1 MRLSLA
7 AAVVVALSATAAA
20 SGAAP
25 AAPAR
30 AARLAGP
37 AVVPTAAAAATRAT
51 DATATGWLLTATAA
65 GRKAARRDALYPRT
79 SYASAAKGIAT
90 ALARG
95 TRVAL
100 PADGAPAAY
109 LAGVASE
116 ATFELQVRVTI
127 GEVVRA
133 ADAVVGY
140 PLHTDAG
147 WSVVSAPLAGGLVR
161 YGVAL
166 VVGWPAPA
174 VAANTGCA
182 ANGYCW
188 STRGLNPHLPWT
200 RNAVTW
206 YLSTAN
212 LPAAG
217 ESLVRTALATLNR
230 TPGLGAD
237 LVYGGRTTDRVPT
250 AAHRFLVVWG
260 SGCTANALACTVDGT
275 QGTYHLIYQAR
286 TVVTAS
292 RYAANP
298 DRTWWT
304 GTLMHEIAHATG
316 LGHFDGTYLGRGQ
329 LMRWAGGPNTIEAG
343 DANGLRRLAP
353 PGRVTATVRAR
364 SAGNGRYQ
372 LVVRAANAGLGGLR
386 SIRTDCLTN
395 GHWVTVATAAGRFD
409 GVSAERVVG
418 TAAAGSTC
426 RAVVRSKAAAYTSP
440 AVTV

>member
-1 MRLSLA
+1 MAGGVRFSLA
-7 AAVVVALSATAAA
+7 VAIALSVTAAP
-20 SGAAP
+20 SGAATP
-25 AAPAR
+25 APPPA
-30 AARLAGP
+30 L
-37 AVVPTAAAAATRAT
+37 VAATRAS
-51 DATATGWLLTATAA
+51 DATATGWLGTATAA
-65 GRKAARRDALYPRT
+65 ARRAARRDALYPRP
-79 SYASAAKGIAT
+79 SYASAAQAIAT

-95 TRVAL
+95 ARVGL

-116 ATFELQVRVTI
+116 ATFELQVRVTVD
-127 GEVVRA
+127 EVVQA
-133 ADAVVGY
+133 ANAVLGY

-147 WSVVSAPLAGGLVR
+147 WSVVSAPLAGGLIR

-166 VVGWPAPA
+166 VVGWPDPA
-174 VAANTGCA
+174 VATNTGCA
-182 ANGYCW
+182 VNGYCW

-200 RNAVTW
+200 RNTVTW

-217 ESLVRTALATLNR
+217 ESLVTTALATLNR
-230 TPGLGAD
+230 IPGLGAD

-260 SGCTANALACTVDGT
+260 SGCTTSMALACTLDGT
-275 QGTYHLIYQAR
+275 QGTYRLIFQAR
-286 TVVTAS
+286 TIVTAS

-298 DRTWWT
+298 DRTWWV

-329 LMRWAGGPNTIEAG
+329 LMRWAGGPNTVEAG

-353 PGRVTATVRAR
+353 PGRVTASVRAR
-364 SAGNGRYQ
+364 SAGAGRYD

-386 SIRTDCLTN
+386 SIRTDCLRN
-395 GHWVTVATAAGRFD
+395 GHWVTVATVAGRFD

-418 TAAAGSTC
+418 RAAAGSTC
-426 RAVVRSKAAAYTSP
+426 RAVVRSKAAAYTTRS
-440 AVTV
+440 VTF